1 MKIEEK
7 LFDTSDKVPSFE
19 DAQYLIKIVILAII
33 TDSHL
38 YHSINNEFILR
49 WVNWDTD
56 QQVIF
61 PVPDVSNCRVE
72 VSFELKPSHSRYC
85 AFDTLYNLSSFEYYI
100 LLWSSPSFFIF
111 ILNLPPNIPKIK
123 IKFDWP
129 VLTILRKWIISAWF
143 QKFGVI
149 ILNGVTLKKKVMI
162 WFFFL
167 IQKDNKFACKIS
179 DYWKQN
185 REGKSQRQLGLGC
198 G

>member
-1 MKIEEK
+1 MN
-7 LFDTSDKVPSFE
+7 L
-19 DAQYLIKIVILAII
+19 
-33 TDSHL
+33 SHL
-38 YHSINNEFILR
+38 TPGTVLLTHSIISPLLI
-49 WVNWDTD
+49 T
-56 QQVIF
+56 IF
-61 PVPDVSNCRVE
+61 
-72 VSFELKPSHSRYC
+72 YC
-85 AFDTLYNLSSFEYYI
+85 DHHHHY
-100 LLWSSPSFFIF
+100 FIF

-162 WFFFL
+162 WFFL
-167 IQKDNKFACKIS
+167 IQKDNKFACKIT

-198 G
+198 GREGYFLRSKSQTIGTVEARRHWNNLWRVMTRKRQRKLLDCGNVLYLSLDCIYICMDTL